1 MVRNMDRVDYAQGK
15 SIERVIVLPE
25 DRAEMYLS
33 RLVVSGQGEGPGGW
47 PSKEQI
53 KAAKKLFEA

>member
-1 MVRNMDRVDYAQGK
+1 MDRVDYAQGK

-33 RLVVSGQGEGPGGW
+33 RLVVNGQGEGPGGW
-47 PSKEQI
+47 PSNEQI
-53 KAAKKLFEA
+53 KAAKKLFEV